1 MDDGNDLEASVR
13 ELTATLEELQS
24 ELRDPPARTGPL
36 GLPRPP
42 SPGELL
48 RFTEQYTIPALV
60 SLLEANV
67 RLLELLA
74 AALRV
79 ADGRPIEATEELADA
94 GGRLEAVRA
103 GGREGVAAASRATLR
118 RLDDALAELQTAAEG
133 GTPDDP
139 EVRRLLSRARDL
151 RSEVDERL
159 AETEAESTPAEETTG
174 AVEVDVDGPGES
186 DDGEVDEE
194 PSDDVD
200 LDVDEELETI
210 RRQVD
215 GPDDGDEPDGDG

>member
-1 MDDGNDLEASVR
+1 MDDRDNLEASVR

-48 RFTEQYTIPALV
+48 RFTEQYTIPALI

-79 ADGRPIEATEELADA
+79 ADGRPLEATEELTDA

-103 GGREGVAAASRATLR
+103 EGEGLAAASRATLQ
-118 RLDDALAELQTAAEG
+118 RLDEALAELQTAAEG

-139 EVRRLLSRARDL
+139 DVRRLLSQAREL

-159 AETEAESTPAEETTG
+159 AEAESAPASTDEG
-174 AVEVDVDGPGES
+174 AVRVDVDGPGS
-186 DDGEVDEE
+186 DDPDDGEEA
-194 PSDDVD
+194 STGVD
-200 LDVDEELETI
+200 LDVDEELDTI

-215 GPDDGDEPDGDG
+215 GPDEPDEPDDDG